1 MKFGGVWQDYMV
13 GYLTDISLKIQEDIS
28 CKKESGC
35 VYDIGKGLA
44 SQEEV
49 SGKAIACDLSIC
61 SESYERTENSI
72 HIGDYDSP
80 DTDFFQHSVSS
91 KQSDSKR
98 KSSEILS
105 CHNDEEFVDHS
116 EMPGSVEFS
125 DEFSGGET
133 FVDESDDEDTL
144 DDDPESYHQLVSGI
158 SLTKESRLPVAS
170 EVTYCCSEIKK
181 LSFDESQQASEVK
194 SPSFFKQSA
203 QMCPS
208 SVPPVLPSQKAK
220 ISGSEPPLVL
230 PDYPFTQRFM
240 SSGVRS
246 LEPTFKLKSNVSND
260 KENREQSENKVEV
273 TEKMP
278 RKGKNEFPV
287 CKKSDVGLNVRSP
300 R

>member
-1 MKFGGVWQDYMV
+1 MDAAVTRSTESESLKEQLKMESCEKVDYGELVQDLV
-13 GYLTDISLKIQEDIS
+13 IQPKSEKIVHKCWSSAANSFVDGENLDISLKIQEDIS
-28 CKKESGC
+28 CKKESGF
-35 VYDIGKGLA
+35 VYDNGKGLA

-116 EMPGSVEFS
+116 EMPGSV
-125 DEFSGGET
+125 
-133 FVDESDDEDTL
+133 
-144 DDDPESYHQLVSGI
+144 
-158 SLTKESRLPVAS
+158 
-170 EVTYCCSEIKK
+170 
-181 LSFDESQQASEVK
+181 DESQQASEVK

-220 ISGSEPPLVL
+220 ISGSEPPLIL
-230 PDYPFTQRFM
+230 ADYPFTQRFM

-246 LEPTFKLKSNVSND
+246 LEPTFNLKSNVSND
-260 KENREQSENKVEV
+260 KENMEQSENKVEV

-278 RKGKNEFPV
+278 RRGKNEFPV
-287 CKKSDVGLNVRSP
+287 CKKSDIGLNVRSP